1 MKVVAL
7 ALVVITVMERLIS
20 IAIMWIEKNRLI
32 MIIMVQMKIL
42 NCFMAGK
49 KWYRFNIAR

>member
-20 IAIMWIEKNRLI
+20 IVIMRIEKNRLI

-42 NCFMAGK
+42 NCFMAGEK
-49 KWYRFNIAR
+49 MV